1 MTEAETVE
9 NAELLVRIFGEWP
22 SFHDGEE
29 RHFSVCFD
37 ANRGVGADLLCD
49 RVVVESVA
57 PYEG

>member
-1 MTEAETVE
+1 VA
-9 NAELLVRIFGEWP
+9 

-29 RHFSVCFD
+29 RRFSVCFD
-37 ANRGVGADLLCD
+37 ANRGVEADLLCD